1 VNRLEGSPSLYLRQH
16 ATNPVD
22 WWPWGDAAFDEA
34 RERDV
39 PVLLSVGYAACHWC
53 HVMAHECFE
62 DPIIAELIN
71 EITVPIKVDREEY
84 PDVDALYMSATQ
96 AMNGHGGW
104 PMTVFL
110 TPDREPFFAGTY
122 FPPID
127 RHGQPG
133 FPRILASIG
142 DVWRNRRS
150 DVLEQAAH
158 LTSAVRKEA
167 TLLDSLAP
175 TDEGLSARALLVTL
189 VETLSERFDP
199 QDGGFSPAPKF
210 PHPGWVEACLAL
222 SSVASRNDAS
232 MMATTTL
239 DAMARGG
246 LFDHIAGGFARYS
259 VDATWSVPHF
269 EKMLSDQALLARCYL
284 RAGAWLHEPAYTWV
298 ARRTIDFV
306 LDQMRVKDGFASAMD
321 ADAEGQEG
329 GHVLLTA
336 TDVSE
341 ILEDAGLAG
350 LAARTVDRYGLS
362 DDGPVDGACVPR
374 LDMFSDLV
382 GDEDDDLVRT
392 TLLEARAFGPQP
404 SVDDKVLLEWTAM
417 FASVLA
423 EAAWRLDDDRYA
435 SEAVSTVES
444 LSRTHLADGRWYRR
458 SGPQAPLATSADLGW
473 LIDARVSLFELTGD
487 RVHLERATEVFDALL
502 DGHWDGVVPQP
513 YDPEVGSGLFQTHRD
528 AAASLVRAKDVL
540 DGAVPSGSS
549 IAALALARLGL
560 VASDGRALAV
570 ADRLVQLAAPVLDRQ
585 PHAAVTMVEAAC
597 YLTEGL
603 EVAVPGEMG
612 GPLAEV
618 RSSLPPFSVLAF
630 GSAPIALL
638 EEREAG
644 LVYICRNATCSAPI
658 ASLDSVVPALAD
670 AAHWS
675 LEE

>member
-1 VNRLEGSPSLYLRQH
+1 VNRLDGSASLYLRQH
-16 ATNPVD
+16 AANPVD
-22 WWPWGDAAFDEA
+22 WWPWGDAAFEEA
-34 RERDV
+34 RARDV

-53 HVMAHECFE
+53 HVMAHESFE
-62 DPIIAELIN
+62 DPVIAELIN

-110 TPDREPFFAGTY
+110 TPDRQPFFAGTY
-122 FPPID
+122 FPPVD

-133 FPRILASIG
+133 FPMILASIG
-142 DVWRNRRS
+142 DVWRNRRA

-175 TDEGLSARALLVTL
+175 ADDAMGARALLTTL
-189 VETLSERFDP
+189 VETLSDRFDP

-210 PHPGWVEACLAL
+210 PHPGWIEACLAL
-222 SSVASRNDAS
+222 ASVSSRNDAS

-284 RAGAWLHEPAYTWV
+284 RAGAWLAEPSYTWI
-298 ARRTIDFV
+298 ARRTIDNV
-306 LDQMRVKDGFASAMD
+306 LDQMRVEDGFASAVD

-336 TDVSE
+336 SDVTE
-341 ILEDAGLAG
+341 ILDDAGLAH
-350 LAARTVDRYGLS
+350 LAARTVERYGLT

-374 LDMFSDLV
+374 LDMFSDLA
-382 GDEDDDLVRT
+382 GDDDDALVRT
-392 TLLEARAFGPQP
+392 ALLQAREFGPQP
-404 SVDDKVLLEWTAM
+404 SIDDKVLLEWTAM

-435 SEAVSTVES
+435 KEAAATVEA
-444 LSRTHLADGRWYRR
+444 LSRTHHTNGRWYRR
-458 SGPQAPLATSADLGW
+458 SGAQAPLATSADLGW
-473 LIDARVSLFELTGD
+473 LIDARVSLFELTGEHI
-487 RVHLERATEVFDALL
+487 HLELATEVLEALL
-502 DGHWDGVVPQP
+502 DGHWDGVVPQS
-513 YDPEVGSGLFQTHRD
+513 YDPEVGNGLFQTHKD

-549 IAALALARLGL
+549 IAALAAARLGL
-560 VASDGRALAV
+560 VASDGRALAI

-585 PHAAVTMVEAAC
+585 PHAAVTLVEAAC
-597 YLTEGL
+597 YLADGI
-603 EVAVPGEMG
+603 EVAVPGPPG
-612 GPLAEV
+612 GFLRAA
-618 RSSLPPFSVLAF
+618 RASLPPFCVVVF
-630 GSAPIALL
+630 GESEIALL
-638 EEREAG
+638 DGRDPDH
-644 LVYICRNATCSAPI
+644 VYICRNATCQAPI
-658 ASLDSVVPALAD
+658 TSLDSVVPALAD

-675 LEE
+675 QGE